1 MSIQSAETT
10 KKCDR
15 CSGEI
20 TAGLLAC
27 PVCHALVYRDALKQ
41 IASEAKA
48 LEDKA
53 DLCLARERWLAG
65 VELLPSRSNQAQ
77 WIRDHLLNLEESAA
91 KAASP
96 KSRLITRLGA
106 IISAATIFGKLKS
119 FLLFIK
125 FNFIFSLAAFIFFYW
140 RALGLAYGFGIAMLV
155 LAHEMGHY
163 IEARRRGVSANL
175 PIFLPG
181 LGAFVKLKSKG
192 VPDDVSAAI
201 SLAGPAF
208 GALSAVL
215 CAVLWWMTKE
225 PVWAALASTAAWFN
239 AFNLVPVA
247 ILDGAHILPV
257 LNTAGCISIG
267 TVGLA
272 LSQVSGQGVF
282 MLLAA
287 FSVLAVI
294 GRSQEQE
301 RSQENNYALTGGFAA
316 VLTALA
322 TVLWLMP
329 KIGK

>member
-1 MSIQSAETT
+1 MSIQPAETT
-10 KKCDR
+10 KKCVR
-15 CSGEI
+15 CSEEI
-20 TAGLLAC
+20 AAGLFAC
-27 PVCHALVYRDALKQ
+27 PVCHALVYRDALEQ

-48 LEDKA
+48 LEDK
-53 DLCLARERWLAG
+53 DDYCLARERWLAG
-65 VELLPSRSNQAQ
+65 MELLPSKSNQAQ
-77 WIRDHLLNLEESAA
+77 WIRDHLLSLEESAPN
-91 KAASP
+91 AASP
-96 KSRLITRLGA
+96 KSRLIARVGS
-106 IISAATIFGKLKS
+106 IISTATIFGKLKS
-119 FLLFIK
+119 VLLFIK
-125 FNFIFSLAAFIFFYW
+125 FNFVFSLAAFVFLYW

-163 IEARRRGVSANL
+163 IEAKRRGIGADL

-192 VPDDVSAAI
+192 VPDDVRAAI
-201 SLAGPAF
+201 SLSGPAF

-215 CAVLWWMTKE
+215 CASLWWMTRE
-225 PVWAALASTAAWFN
+225 PIWAVLASTAAWFN

-257 LNTAGCISIG
+257 LNAGACIAIA

-272 LSQVSGQGVF
+272 LWQFSSQGVF

-287 FSVLAVI
+287 FSVLGVI
-294 GRSQEQE
+294 GRSQKEA
-301 RSQENNYALTGGFAA
+301 RSQKHNYALTAGFAA

-322 TVLWLMP
+322 SILWLMP